1 MEDTIQVPKRIWE
14 TIRLVRTFV
23 SESLRDAVKLKQV
36 WTLEEAWNTTRFM
49 LLVIPITLYVTNRG
63 GLHDRG
69 LDQRVFTS

>member
-36 WTLEEAWNTTRFM
+36 WTLNTTRFM